1 MQFGQFSVMIRFSD
15 CALFRRGKGP
25 NAMNSA
31 EELWSRVLDMLK
43 TDLTSTAIETWFTDC
58 RALDANDS
66 TLIIS
71 CPAEFK
77 KNVIESRFLP
87 FIRDSL
93 REIFSGDFDVKILS
107 AEEAENYQS
116 CVSDEPTNIYDSF
129 TFDRFVV
136 GKSNMMAH
144 SAAKAVADG
153 LATEYNPLFIYGN
166 SGLGKTHLLH
176 AIRLRVRERHPD
188 YNIVYVKGD
197 DFTNEL
203 IYAIQ
208 TGKNFEFREKYRYAD
223 LFLMDDIQFIAGK
236 IQTQEEFFHTF
247 NTLFEDGHQ
256 IVFTSDRPPSEISKL
271 EDRLRTRFESGLI
284 VDIQPPDYETR
295 VAIIRNKATQIGVI
309 LNDDIIDYIAQ
320 NITANVR
327 QLDGAVKKIKAYHEL
342 MDAPI
347 TTDMAEQVLESF
359 YKDNAEAPT
368 PDMIIEETAK
378 YYNLTSEDLKGNSH
392 VKNFV
397 TARHVSMYIIRQLT
411 NLSLSE
417 IGGIFGGKDHTTVL
431 SACRKIEKDCKQD
444 VDLSNTV
451 RDITSN
457 INSKN

>member
-1 MQFGQFSVMIRFSD
+1 MIRFSD

-116 CVSDEPTNIYDSF
+116 CVSDEPTSIYDSF

-153 LATEYNPLFIYGN
+153 LATE
-166 SGLGKTHLLH
+166 
-176 AIRLRVRERHPD
+176 
-188 YNIVYVKGD
+188 
-197 DFTNEL
+197 
-203 IYAIQ
+203 
-208 TGKNFEFREKYRYAD
+208 
-223 LFLMDDIQFIAGK
+223 
-236 IQTQEEFFHTF
+236 
-247 NTLFEDGHQ
+247 
-256 IVFTSDRPPSEISKL
+256 
-271 EDRLRTRFESGLI
+271 
-284 VDIQPPDYETR
+284 
-295 VAIIRNKATQIGVI
+295 
-309 LNDDIIDYIAQ
+309 
-320 NITANVR
+320 
-327 QLDGAVKKIKAYHEL
+327 
-342 MDAPI
+342 
-347 TTDMAEQVLESF
+347 
-359 YKDNAEAPT
+359 
-368 PDMIIEETAK
+368 
-378 YYNLTSEDLKGNSH
+378 
-392 VKNFV
+392 
-397 TARHVSMYIIRQLT
+397 
-411 NLSLSE
+411 
-417 IGGIFGGKDHTTVL
+417 
-431 SACRKIEKDCKQD
+431 
-444 VDLSNTV
+444 
-451 RDITSN
+451 
-457 INSKN
+457 

>member
-1 MQFGQFSVMIRFSD
+1 
-15 CALFRRGKGP
+15 
-25 NAMNSA
+25 MNSA

-116 CVSDEPTNIYDSF
+116 CVSDEPTSIYDSF

-327 QLDGAVKKIKAYHEL
+327 QLEGAVKKIKAYHEL
-342 MDAPI
+342 MDAP
-347 TTDMAEQVLESF
+347 
-359 YKDNAEAPT
+359 
-368 PDMIIEETAK
+368 IIEETAK